1 MLLQD
6 AYHIRSDPF
15 DNRIIRF
22 NNCIQVLSC
31 VCDVLAI
38 FNKDFRGCAQLLD
51 CISCAVWSSLMGCM
65 TGQIFEELE
74 HRGQIRASVEEGEE
88 PTTTPLMNEKNDV
101 VTGT

>member
-1 MLLQD
+1 
-6 AYHIRSDPF
+6 
-15 DNRIIRF
+15 
-22 NNCIQVLSC
+22 
-31 VCDVLAI
+31 
-38 FNKDFRGCAQLLD
+38 
-51 CISCAVWSSLMGCM
+51 M